1 MIECGKNGGL
11 LFRVLLFRFV
21 SERCGAADEALAWNS
36 YSQCGAVCDAA
47 WGQCRF
53 LVTHMDVR
61 GLASGVQ
68 LSAIR
73 VDILDITP
81 AFWFDIGLLP
91 DL

>member
-53 LVTHMDVR
+53 LVMHMDVR
-61 GLASGVQ
+61 GLRLRCA
-68 LSAIR
+68 
-73 VDILDITP
+73 
-81 AFWFDIGLLP
+81 AFRHPGGHPGHHSCFLV
-91 DL
+91 